1 MMTTAEILA
10 AVRAV
15 VNECIGREVGDQEP
29 LVSSGLIDS
38 LMILRLI
45 SEIELKL
52 QAHIETATIQPDDFD
67 TIELAVETVE
77 RTITGG

>member
-1 MMTTAEILA
+1 MTSADILA

-15 VNECIGREVGDQEP
+15 VRECIGRQVGDEES

-52 QAHIETATIQPDDFD
+52 DAHIETATIQPDDFD
-67 TIELAVETVE
+67 TIALAVETVE
-77 RTITGG
+77 RTIQSA

>member
-1 MMTTAEILA
+1 MTNTDILA
-10 AVRAV
+10 AVRGV
-15 VNECIGREVGDQEP
+15 VNECIGRQVGDEES

-52 QAHIETATIQPDDFD
+52 NAHIETATIQPDDFD
-67 TIELAVETVE
+67 TIALAVETVE
-77 RTITGG
+77 RTIQSA